1 MVLVDHEITKLA
13 KECELIGGYE
23 ESCITNIGY
32 DLRAEYFA
40 VDQKEVTTTSIMPG
54 ESVFVAS
61 KESIRLPTNLL
72 GRVFLK
78 NSRIRQGLSL
88 EAPVYQP
95 GHFTKVF
102 FRLRNVS
109 NSEITLGAGEK
120 YAMIVFE
127 QLDDQPDNPYDGPF
141 QKEIDFKGLADYQDI
156 YKNQVKEIEKKA
168 EDLKG
173 MEHSIYANVLV
184 ILTVFVALFSFLT
197 VNIGLLSN
205 EAKMVNFMICNF
217 TMLGSVSFLV
227 ATLQSIIGS
236 KKGSKLGTFLIWS
249 ATVVFL
255 GIALWL
261 FVTKTIPAV

>member
-13 KECELIGGYE
+13 RENELIGGYD
-23 ESCITNIGY
+23 ESCVTNIGY
-32 DLRAEYFA
+32 DLRTEYFA
-40 VDQKEVTTTSIMPG
+40 VDQKEANSTSLMPG

-61 KESIRLPTNLL
+61 KESITLPKNLL

-109 NSEITLGAGEK
+109 NSEIILHAGEK

-127 QLDDQPDNPYDGPF
+127 QLDAEPDKPYDGPF
-141 QKEIDFKGLADYQDI
+141 QSEIDFRGLADY
-156 YKNQVKEIEKKA
+156 KNLYEEQIKEIEKKK
-168 EDLKG
+168 EDLKD
-173 MEHSIYANVLV
+173 MERGIYANVLV

-197 VNIGLLSN
+197 TNIGLFSKNATEVEFLIY
-205 EAKMVNFMICNF
+205 NFV
-217 TMLGSVSFLV
+217 TLGGIGFLV
-227 ATLQSIIGS
+227 AMLQNVIGS
-236 KKGSKLGTFLIWS
+236 KKGTYIFAWV
-249 ATVVFL
+249 ATVAFFL
-255 GIALWL
+255 AALL
-261 FVTKTIPAV
+261 LHITI